1 LSIEVYMDMTAA
13 ALAGIL
19 SNPSYPTFD
28 CARDTP
34 DAAGMLAAEYAA
46 ATYKRAYMQ
55 FNTNW
60 GKWQEEIMANDA
72 RRRKEKE
79 TAGEPPAG
87 SRVWDEAKERWVAA
101 EKLPAV
107 HTIPEPVEDEV
118 NDDRRRVSIAA
129 KKHRAAISL
138 IARIK
143 TTVASF
149 TDESRVS
156 DVQELCNSLLDQIQ
170 QGARDVLSDVPP
182 SQRV

>member
-1 LSIEVYMDMTAA
+1 
-13 ALAGIL
+13 
-19 SNPSYPTFD
+19 
-28 CARDTP
+28 
-34 DAAGMLAAEYAA
+34 MLAAEYAA